1 VKKLS
6 DACMDENK
14 FYQEVICLMRVIK
27 HKNVVRFLG
36 YCCDRQVMMVEH
48 ERKLV
53 MAEVHRRLICFEYI
67 PNGSLDKYILGTY
80 DHVACNFPFHYVLS
94 FVYNLFLLCVI
105 NRIIYS
111 KDKTS
116 RMYIIPDF

>member
-36 YCCDRQVMMVEH
+36 YCCDRQVKMVEH

-67 PNGSLDKYILGTY
+67 PNGSLDKYILGTTMWP
-80 DHVACNFPFHYVLS
+80 VTFLFIMSFPLYTICICYVS
-94 FVYNLFLLCVI
+94 
-105 NRIIYS
+105 
-111 KDKTS
+111 
-116 RMYIIPDF
+116 